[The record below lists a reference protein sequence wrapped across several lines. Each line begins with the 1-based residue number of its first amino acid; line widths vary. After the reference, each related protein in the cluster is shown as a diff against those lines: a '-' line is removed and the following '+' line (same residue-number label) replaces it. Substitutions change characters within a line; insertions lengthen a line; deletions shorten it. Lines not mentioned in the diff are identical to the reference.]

1 MTLPTNNTAP
11 LYTPG
16 TPPANSNDPVYLQN
30 ELKKIR
36 TAFSKL
42 EERGPKVATQ
52 APTKPQAGWIRF
64 AAAPWNPLGT
74 GSNVMVYYNGTAWTA
89 V

>member
-1 MTLPTNNTAP
+1 MSLPTNDTAA

-16 TPPANSNDPVYLQN
+16 TPPSNPNDPVYLQN

-42 EERGPKVATQ
+42 EERGPKAATQ
-52 APTKPQAGWIRF
+52 APTKPQPGWIRF
-64 AAAPWNPLGT
+64 AEAPWNPLGT
-74 GSNVMVYYNGTAWTA
+74 GSNVMVYYSGTAWTA
-89 V
+89 L